1 MDTNN
6 LSTGEK
12 VAAASGAVLLLL
24 MFVLD
29 WFSVED
35 TGDLGGLNAWQSFG
49 LIDLVLLL
57 AALAGIALAIVAG
70 TRSTVNLPVALSA
83 ITAGLG
89 ILSVAL
95 IIFRII
101 VTPEF
106 SAGGFGDIETDR
118 SIGVFLG
125 LLAAAGIAYGGWT
138 AMQEEGT
145 SFSDQSDRLQG
156 PGSGGGTPPPSSGA
170 GGGTAPPPSSGT
182 GGGTTPPPPPATGTG
197 GGTPPPPPPPSD
209 PNR

>member
-1 MDTNN
+1 MDTST

-12 VAAASGAVLLLL
+12 IAGAAGAILLVF

-35 TGDLGGLNAWQSFG
+35 TGDFGGLNAWQSFG

-57 AALAGIALAIVAG
+57 AAVAGIALAVIAATQ
-70 TRSTVNLPVALSA
+70 TRVDLPIALSA

-89 ILSVAL
+89 LLSVAL

-101 VTPEF
+101 LTPEF
-106 SAGGFGDIETDR
+106 DGGGFGDIETDR
-118 SIGVFLG
+118 GIGVFLG
-125 LLAAAGIAYGGWT
+125 LLAAAGVAYGGWT

-145 SFSDQSDRLQG
+145 SFEGERNRVQNNPSGRG
-156 PGSGGGTPPPSSGA
+156 PGGGA
-170 GGGTAPPPSSGT
+170 
-182 GGGTTPPPPPATGTG
+182 
-197 GGTPPPPPPPSD
+197 PPPPPPSG
-209 PNR
+209 PAA